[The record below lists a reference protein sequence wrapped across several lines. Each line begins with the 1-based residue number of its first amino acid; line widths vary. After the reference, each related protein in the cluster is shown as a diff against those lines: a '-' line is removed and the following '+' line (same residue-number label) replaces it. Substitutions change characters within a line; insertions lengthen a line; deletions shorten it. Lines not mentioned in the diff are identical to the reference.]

1 MLGVEFPLEPVPL
14 GLLVPMLPEFPFLSF
29 SLQVSEIMSTL
40 ETVKVLPELPLDA
53 AELLDPAPL
62 SHVPLTATSC
72 PACADTSWPVRLTGP
87 FLV

>member
-1 MLGVEFPLEPVPL
+1 MLGEEDPLDPVPL

-53 AELLDPAPL
+53 AELLEPAPL
-62 SHVPLTATSC
+62 SHMPFTATSW

-87 FLV
+87 FFV

>member
-1 MLGVEFPLEPVPL
+1 MLGVEVPLDPAPL

-53 AELLDPAPL
+53 AELLEPVLL
-62 SHVPLTATSC
+62 SHMPFTATS
-72 PACADTSWPVRLTGP
+72 
-87 FLV
+87 